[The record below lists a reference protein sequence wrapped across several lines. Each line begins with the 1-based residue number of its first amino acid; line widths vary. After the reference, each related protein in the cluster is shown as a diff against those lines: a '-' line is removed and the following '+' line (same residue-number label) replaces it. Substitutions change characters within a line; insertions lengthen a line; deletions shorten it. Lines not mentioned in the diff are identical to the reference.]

1 LVAKNG
7 QPDLKFYGRIK
18 GVRLSNR
25 QSKLIETLLPTVR
38 LDLKNPVPAGHRD
51 VWLEIG
57 FGGGEH
63 LAFQAM
69 QNPQIAFIGAEPFVN
84 GVAKLLVSIEENNI
98 SNLTIHDGDVRVLL
112 PKIPDNSLSRLFLL
126 YPDPWHKQRHQKR
139 RMVSDDTI
147 GQFHRMLKPGGVFR
161 FASDIEDYVRWTVA
175 TIKKHGGFD
184 FDGKTVNDWRQPSD
198 DWYETRYEAK
208 ALREGRTPSYISF
221 IRR

>member
-1 LVAKNG
+1 MVAKNS
-7 QPDLKFYGRIK
+7 QPDFKFYGRLK

-25 QSKLIETLLPTVR
+25 QSKLVETLLPAVR
-38 LDLKNPVPAGHRD
+38 LDLKKPVPAEHRD

-69 QNPQIAFIGAEPFVN
+69 KNRQIAFIGAEPFIN

-98 SNLTIHDGDVRVLL
+98 GNLAIHDDDVRVLL

-147 GQFHRMLKPGGVFR
+147 GQFHRILKPDGVFR

-175 TIKKHGGFD
+175 TVKKHSGFD
-184 FDGKTVNDWRQPSD
+184 FDGEAVSDWRQPPD
-198 DWYETRYEAK
+198 DWYRTRYEAK
-208 ALREGRTPSYISF
+208 AVREGRTPCYISF
-221 IRR
+221 TRR